1 MRPDRLSYMTV
12 TNENPLSQSVA
23 DFTLV
28 MFLHWSV
35 MGKFSWTL
43 MLLEDTLGRGKYIN
57 REGRGSSR
65 ACSGQVKV
73 WGQQNVPSISISLD
87 DWN

>member
-1 MRPDRLSYMTV
+1 MRPDRLSYMMV

-23 DFTLV
+23 DFMLV

-65 ACSGQVKV
+65 ACSGQEKV
-73 WGQQNVPSISISLD
+73 WSQQNVPSISVSLD

>member
-1 MRPDRLSYMTV
+1 MMV

-23 DFTLV
+23 DFMLV
-28 MFLHWSV
+28 TFLHWSV
-35 MGKFSWTL
+35 TGRFSWTL
-43 MLLEDTLGRGKYIN
+43 MLLEDILGRGKYIN

-65 ACSGQVKV
+65 ACSGQAKV
-73 WGQQNVPSISISLD
+73 WSQQNVPSISVSLD